1 TKDFH
6 FSRWHAIARLSHP
19 HLLRLFHYGQCRM
32 DRHDLLYVV
41 MELADE
47 SLSQILP
54 LRALSALETREML
67 VPAVDALSFL
77 HTADFVHSRIHPA
90 NILAVREQI
99 KLSAD
104 SLCSV
109 KDCVTL
115 RPVPGPYSAPE
126 IAAKGFSPAA
136 DVYALG
142 VSLVEPLTQ
151 RAPADSSDAPWQ

>member
-1 TKDFH
+1 
-6 FSRWHAIARLSHP
+6 
-19 HLLRLFHYGQCRM
+19 
-32 DRHDLLYVV
+32 
-41 MELADE
+41 
-47 SLSQILP
+47 
-54 LRALSALETREML
+54 LSALETREML

-77 HTADFVHSRIHPA
+77 HTADLVHSRIHPA

-142 VSLVEPLTQ
+142 VSLVETLTQ
-151 RAPADSSDAPWQ
+151 RAPADSSDAPWQGLPVPFDEVAEKALHPDPQLRWTAGDIAQRLNPVARRNAAPAAVRSAKISPQ